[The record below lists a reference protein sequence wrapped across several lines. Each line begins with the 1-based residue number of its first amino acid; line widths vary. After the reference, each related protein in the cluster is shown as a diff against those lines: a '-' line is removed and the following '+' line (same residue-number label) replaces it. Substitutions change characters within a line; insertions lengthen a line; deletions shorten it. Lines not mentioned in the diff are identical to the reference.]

1 VGQVADL
8 PVVLPFSLRTLSARS
23 VLKLAV
29 ELAGLR
35 LPFLQ
40 GLNTAA
46 ELGFDGVEIDAR
58 GELNP
63 GAMSQTALRQ
73 VRKLLADR
81 DLRVAAVVFRTR
93 RGYAATEDLDRRVAG
108 TKAAMQLASQLGAPV
123 VVNSLGPIPA
133 EDDSERRRMLVEVLD
148 DLGRFGNRVGAI
160 LTAETGM
167 QSGEEL
173 ARLLAQL
180 PEGSLGVDFNPG
192 KLLLSGFSPADAVAA
207 LGPWILHVHASDAR
221 RGLAAGLG
229 EPAAIG
235 RGDADFPAL
244 LAALDEHGYR
254 GYFTLQQTPGGDP
267 IRELADAVAQFRRLA
282 P

>member
-1 VGQVADL
+1 
-8 PVVLPFSLRTLSARS
+8 

-35 LPFLQ
+35 LPFQQ

-46 ELGFDGVEIDAR
+46 ELRLDGVEIDAR
-58 GELNP
+58 GDLGP
-63 GAMSQTALRQ
+63 GGMSQTALRQ

-81 DLRVAAVVFRTR
+81 NLSVSAVTFRTR
-93 RGYAATEDLDRRVAG
+93 RGYATTDDLDRRVAA
-108 TKAAMQLASQLGAPV
+108 TKAAMELASQLGARV
-123 VVNSLGPIPA
+123 VINSLGPLPP
-133 EDDSERRRMLVEVLD
+133 ENDSDRRRMLIEVLD

-160 LTAETGM
+160 LAAETGM
-167 QSGEEL
+167 QTGEEL

-192 KLLLSGFSPADAVAA
+192 RLLLGGFSPQEAVAA

-221 RGLAAGLG
+221 RGLAPGLV
-229 EPAAIG
+229 EPTTIG

-244 LAALDEHGYR
+244 LAALDERGYR
-254 GYFTLQQTPGGDP
+254 GYFTFQSTAAGDP
-267 IRELADAVAQFRRLA
+267 KRELAEAVAQFRRLA

>member
-1 VGQVADL
+1 
-8 PVVLPFSLRTLSARS
+8 

-35 LPFLQ
+35 LPFREAV
-40 GLNTAA
+40 NVAA

-58 GELNP
+58 GEFTP
-63 GAMSQTALRQ
+63 QAMSQTALRQ
-73 VRKLLADR
+73 VRKMLADR
-81 DLRVAAVVFRTR
+81 DLGVASVAFRTR
-93 RGYAATEDLDRRVAG
+93 RGYATPEDLDRRVAA
-108 TKAAMQLASQLGAPV
+108 TKAAMELASQLGAPV
-123 VVNSLGPIPA
+123 VVNSLGRIPA
-133 EDDSERRRMLVEVLD
+133 EDDPDRRRMLIEVLS

-160 LTAETGM
+160 LAAETGTE
-167 QSGEEL
+167 SGEQL

-180 PEGSLGVDFNPG
+180 PEGSLGADFNPG
-192 KLLLSGFSPADAVAA
+192 RLLLGGFSPEEAVSA

-221 RGLAAGLG
+221 RGLSTGLA

-244 LAALDEHGYR
+244 LAALDERNYR
-254 GYFTLQQTPGGDP
+254 GYFTLQQTTAADSN
-267 IRELADAVAQFRRLA
+267 RELRDAVTQFRRLA